1 MHLVRIHDH
10 VSLCNLAKKYGGLM
24 LLRLGSVPYL
34 VVSSP
39 SAAKA
44 ITRTH
49 DHQMASLP
57 ASSVADAIL
66 YGTSDLFFSPYGE
79 QWRQIRKLVA
89 THLLSVKRVQSYRIA
104 RQQEVCVCV

>member
-1 MHLVRIHDH
+1 VGPGLRGVVPKRRQGDH
-10 VSLCNLAKKYGGLM
+10 ADARV
-24 LLRLGSVPYL
+24 
-34 VVSSP
+34 
-39 SAAKA
+39 
-44 ITRTH
+44 H